1 MANKQYFSVFDAVK
15 GYHQVDIDEEDQY
28 KTVFICHC
36 GLFQY
41 KRLPF
46 GLKNAPGQYQRL
58 MDRVL
63 GSLRWTAALCYI
75 DDAIVFSNSW
85 AEHVDH
91 VRRFLTAIRASGL
104 QLSATKCKIVYPDV
118 TMLGMQISRY
128 GLATTKDK
136 VAAVTDLPTP
146 TTMAALHRVVGM
158 FGYYRNFI
166 ENFLCIARPLNDLKK
181 ASGKYAPGAKIIWT
195 DECKTALKKLKSQ
208 LSSTPILAHPKY
220 DRTFILHTDASK
232 DGFGAV
238 LSQIWTADDYRVAES
253 SDGRQERTPDAAF
266 PDAGFTGL
274 DRTPDV
280 AFDRMRTPVSSLS
293 VSQDMTS
300 FTTVVENSDWTHAY
314 QCDPAFSSIYRSLQA
329 GSPKAGT

>member
-1 MANKQYFSVFDAVK
+1 
-15 GYHQVDIDEEDQY
+15 VDISKEDRY
-28 KTVFICHC
+28 KTAFICHR

-63 GSLRWTAALCYI
+63 GSLCWTAALCYI

-91 VRRFLTAIRASGL
+91 VRRFLTSIQASGL
-104 QLSATKCKIVYPDV
+104 QLRATKCKIAYPDV

-136 VAAVTDLPTP
+136 VATVTDLPTP

-166 ENFLCIARPLNDLKK
+166 ENFSRIARPLNDLKK

-195 DECKTALKKLKSQ
+195 NECETAFKELKSR
-208 LSSTPILAHPKY
+208 LSLTLILAHPKY
-220 DRTFILHTDASK
+220 DQPFILHTDASK
-232 DGFGAV
+232 DSFGAV
-238 LSQIWTADDYRVAES
+238 LSQIWTADDHRVAES
-253 SDGRQERTPDAAF
+253 SDSRQERTPDIAF
-266 PDAGFTGL
+266 GRTRTRTLVWTGRRMLVSPVWTGRRTSLLTGL
-274 DRTPDV
+274 GRQ
-280 AFDRMRTPVSSLS
+280 TPVSP
-293 VSQDMTS
+293 V
-300 FTTVVENSDWTHAY
+300 W
-314 QCDPAFSSIYRSLQA
+314 R
-329 GSPKAGT
+329 

>member
-15 GYHQVDIDEEDQY
+15 GYQQVDISKEDRY
-28 KTVFICHC
+28 KTAFICHR

-63 GSLRWTAALCYI
+63 GSLCWTAALCYI

-91 VRRFLTAIRASGL
+91 VRRFLTSIQASGL
-104 QLSATKCKIVYPDV
+104 QLRATKCKIAYPDV

-136 VAAVTDLPTP
+136 VATVTDLPTP

-166 ENFLCIARPLNDLKK
+166 ENFSRIARPLNDLKK

-195 DECKTALKKLKSQ
+195 NECETAFKELKSR
-208 LSSTPILAHPKY
+208 LSLTLILAHPKY
-220 DRTFILHTDASK
+220 DQPFILHTDASK
-232 DGFGAV
+232 DSFGAV
-238 LSQIWTADDYRVAES
+238 LSQIWTADDHRVAES
-253 SDGRQERTPDAAF
+253 SDSRQERTPDIAF
-266 PDAGFTGL
+266 GRTRTRTLVWTGRRMLVSPVWTGRRTSLLTGL
-274 DRTPDV
+274 GRQ
-280 AFDRMRTPVSSLS
+280 TPVSP
-293 VSQDMTS
+293 V
-300 FTTVVENSDWTHAY
+300 W
-314 QCDPAFSSIYRSLQA
+314 R
-329 GSPKAGT
+329 